1 MFIFDVSVVLTLGVV
16 DEGDF
21 FSTVSKMNIKG
32 F

>member
-1 MFIFDVSVVLTLGVV
+1 MFIFDVSVVLTLVVV

-21 FSTVSKMNIKG
+21 FSTVSKMKITR